1 MKKIISLMLVLMLL
15 LSFVPQA
22 FAEEENTAPSAAEDI
37 RAKFEARRARALEER
52 AYQLS
57 KAEKRAVKA
66 AEEDEAMLFAAPIA
80 FKEKVTITLPLQ
92 DSVTVDFKT
101 PLKEWPDLVGYFE
114 DEDGNVIED
123 CYVDAYC
130 EWDYDE
136 ETGEEIYPSV
146 AISYIDEWWLGKG
159 EYSLYFEDWN
169 TGKVY
174 GPVTVLN
181 PGYNFYGVLQTGKTS
196 YLEYSFFDMLDGMVE
211 KVDFALID
219 DNDKTVYEMEDL
231 VVAWGYESGFQL
243 SLYVPASIE
252 NGTYKVETTVY
263 YQDGTKEELIPNSVR
278 AGNFAYVDNIDVLN
292 QVYDEYTENIYVEV
306 RYTEIPIDF
315 TEYEV
320 QIVDRRKNTVVT
332 STSDCE
338 IIELW
343 EDSLSVMY
351 TLDATDLTEDEYEVM
366 VNYSGE
372 KEFYCEYSESITKKG
387 GESHYRPSVG
397 VTKKISDTKY
407 LALTSG
413 FDAGVQTVYSNYNCT
428 TAVGT
433 MSVEKGGM
441 GEVNLDKPIS
451 NYYVYVKYGEDDS
464 IYVYLNRYST
474 EREDIKISSVTPGFI
489 GSGAKSITGFRFAIE
504 DYAFLTETEIGEV
517 TLEYNGTTA
526 AKGENVKVSSTGY
539 RTVSGSFYAKTNF
552 TVDFS
557 ITKTLSAGG
566 TVKLN
571 VETAYGDVSYSIPVV
586 SSTDSDYDGFSVNV
600 LNTSYLGETIVYTD
614 PDNPNAYSYCSMT
627 TGEDVEISVSNINR
641 TSFTATLYKY
651 NAKTCAFTKLKTL
664 KSSSMTKSTV
674 AGYAYYYEGEFA
686 NLDEGYYYVAVD
698 DIKSDIF
705 EVVTDPVIS
714 INGGFIEYKE
724 GYTYYAETVNVSS
737 SDTIKAYY
745 YNSAGTKKTLTVDKE
760 VYDGYMYIGFDLSK
774 VDFDA
779 IIVYMTVGSKVAGT
793 VPVYNTE
800 GSCSPGIV
808 SYQYNTD
815 ELYIAFDNMDMLD
828 EPTLVVKAF
837 GETALTKVYGETVLE
852 KKLNFGTKDYM
863 RIALSS
869 LGLEDGLYAFYV
881 KDGDRIVSMG
891 TSTGVRAPKAVTKA
905 DVTVESVTT
914 TSSRVTAKITNNTS
928 STLKNIYLVVAGYNG
943 EGIVVGVKT
952 KKVTSI
958 SAGSSTS
965 PYVDTIKGAE
975 TYEVYVW
982 DGISTMIPLSK

>member
-15 LSFVPQA
+15 LSLAPQA
-22 FAEEENTAPSAAEDI
+22 FAEEEHTAPFMAEE
-37 RAKFEARRARALEER
+37 RQERFEARRARALEER

-181 PGYNFYGVLQTGKTS
+181 PGYNFYGVLQAGKLNYLS
-196 YLEYSFFDMLDGMVE
+196 YDFIDMLEKTPE
-211 KVDFALID
+211 KVDFGLVD
-219 DNDKTVYEMEDL
+219 ENGRTVYEMDSL
-231 VVAWGYESGFQL
+231 SVPWSDIYGFEI
-243 SLYVPASIE
+243 SLFVPVSIE
-252 NGTYKVETTVY
+252 NGTYQVETVIY
-263 YQDGTKEELIPNSVR
+263 YKDGTKEELIPNSVM
-278 AGNFAYVDNIDVLN
+278 AGNFAYVDNIDLLN
-292 QVYDEYTENIYVEV
+292 DVYDEYTEKIYALVMYSELPV
-306 RYTEIPIDF
+306 NLS
-315 TEYEV
+315 EYEL
-320 QIVDRRKNTVVT
+320 QLVDEEGNVVVAT
-332 STSDCE
+332 SECE
-338 IIELW
+338 IAEIWSDGIEA
-343 EDSLSVMY
+343 MY
-351 TLDATDLTEDEYEVM
+351 SLDASRLTADNYRVK
-366 VNYSGE
+366 VAYSGE
-372 KEFYCEYSESITKKG
+372 KQFYCSYNPHIRKKG
-387 GESHYRPSVG
+387 GESHYYPSVG
-397 VTKKISDTKY
+397 MTKKVTDTNY
-407 LALTSG
+407 LAITSG
-413 FDAGVQTVYSNYNCT
+413 FDAGVHTVYSDYNCT
-428 TAVGT
+428 TAIGT
-433 MSVEKGGM
+433 MTVEKGGM
-441 GEVNLDKPIS
+441 GEILLNKPATS
-451 NYYVYVKYGEDDS
+451 NNICVRYGDDVEY
-464 IYVYLNRYST
+464 IYLQRYSGNKAVT
-474 EREDIKISSVTPGFI
+474 TISSVTPGFI
-489 GSGAKSITGFRFAIE
+489 GAGVKSITDFRFTIE
-504 DYAFLTETEIGEV
+504 DYACLSLEEIGDV
-517 TLEYNGTTA
+517 TLEYNGATV
-526 AKGENVKVSSTGY
+526 AKGEDLEIASRGY
-539 RTVSGSFYAKTNF
+539 RTSNRVFYARTNF

-557 ITKTLSAGG
+557 VSKTLAAGG
-566 TVKLN
+566 TVTLKA
-571 VETAYGDVSYSIPVV
+571 ETAYGDVSFDIPVI
-586 SSTDSDYDGFSVNV
+586 SGTDSDHDGFSVNV
-600 LNTSYLGETIVYTD
+600 LNTSYLGETMISTD
-614 PDNPNAYSYCSMT
+614 PDNPNAYSYCSMV
-627 TGEDVEISVSNINR
+627 TGEDAGVSISNINR

-651 NAKTCAFTKLKTL
+651 NAKTYAFTKLKTL

-698 DIKSDIF
+698 DVKSDIF
-705 EVVTDPVIS
+705 EVVTAPVI
-714 INGGFIEYKE
+714 NVEGGLIEYKE

-745 YNSAGTKKTLTVDKE
+745 YNSSGTKKTLTIDKD

-779 IIVYMTVGSKVAGT
+779 ITVYMTVGTKVAGT

-800 GSCSPGIV
+800 GMISPGIV
-808 SYQYNTD
+808 NYQHNTD
-815 ELYIAFDNMDMLD
+815 ELYIAFDNMDMVD
-828 EPTLVVKAF
+828 DPTLVVKAY
-837 GETALTKVYGETVLE
+837 GETALVKVLGETVLE
-852 KKLNFGTKDYM
+852 KKLNFGSKDYM
-863 RIALSS
+863 RVALSS
-869 LGLEDGLYAFYV
+869 LGLEDGVYEFYV
-881 KDGDRIVSMG
+881 TDGDRIVSMS

-914 TSSRVTAKITNNTS
+914 TSSRVTAKIKNNTS
-928 STLKNIYLVVAGYNG
+928 STLKNIYLVVAGYN
-943 EGIVVGVKT
+943 EEDIVVGVKT

-958 SAGSSTS
+958 SSGSSTS
-965 PYVDTIKGAE
+965 PYVDTIKDAE

-982 DGISTMIPLSK
+982 DGISTMKPLSK